1 VTANIWEL
9 FPYPTLSGSEFV
21 NGSLLA
27 VHTECKACPTRACAA
42 DERVPVGDPQTCR
55 YGLTYARIDGERL
68 LVGMVSTNT
77 TSPSPAARRRLKN
90 EPDRRVK
97 PGVLRAAVQRARALG
112 PGVVDS
118 FESARQVLIENLKH
132 DPEMQ
137 KSIADQFRGDYE
149 NSLNQS
155 HDFLQLMNLVRG
167 YAESLLHARYP
178 DLAPEDAAER

>member
-1 VTANIWEL
+1 
-9 FPYPTLSGSEFV
+9 
-21 NGSLLA
+21 
-27 VHTECKACPTRACAA
+27 
-42 DERVPVGDPQTCR
+42 
-55 YGLTYARIDGERL
+55 
-68 LVGMVSTNT
+68 
-77 TSPSPAARRRLKN
+77 
-90 EPDRRVK
+90 
-97 PGVLRAAVQRARALG
+97 
-112 PGVVDS
+112 VDS